1 MATMKLY
8 LVAKTSIKDL
18 VIDFIEI
25 INEKGKTLTLNW
37 SKSSMERR
45 KDGFEAYYENVV
57 SGEDEIFCMDDLSE
71 MRVVYVELYSDT
83 KKVLD
88 IQFGNY
94 QLANGTNDY
103 ADETAFIYGDN
114 PWKKASYYRWRK
126 TCALCGYQ

>member
-1 MATMKLY
+1 MKLY

-37 SKSSMERR
+37 SKSSVERR

-71 MRVVYVELYSDT
+71 MRVVYVEL
-83 KKVLD
+83 
-88 IQFGNY
+88 
-94 QLANGTNDY
+94 
-103 ADETAFIYGDN
+103 
-114 PWKKASYYRWRK
+114 
-126 TCALCGYQ
+126 